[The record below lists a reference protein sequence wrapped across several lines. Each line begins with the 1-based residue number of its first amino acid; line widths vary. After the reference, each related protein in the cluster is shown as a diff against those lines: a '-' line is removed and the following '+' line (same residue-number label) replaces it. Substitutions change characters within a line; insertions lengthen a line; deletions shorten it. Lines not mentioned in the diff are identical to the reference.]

1 MWCVCLQIV
10 SALTSL
16 IERTERDSHAVV
28 VGGGYAGVELAAAL
42 TSKIRQLSRKKPPSD
57 KSSISVTLVT
67 DTDVIL
73 PFAPLSQR
81 HAAELE
87 LKKDGINVRS
97 GNVMDTSF
105 QSDHCDVTS
114 QGTMLSRYR

>member
-1 MWCVCLQIV
+1 MYLQIV

-16 IERTERDSHAVV
+16 TERTERDSRALV

-42 TSKIRQLSRKKPPSD
+42 ISKIRQLSQRKPPGD
-57 KSSISVTLVT
+57 KGSVTVTLVT

-87 LKKDGINVRS
+87 LKKDGIDVRA
-97 GNVMDTSF
+97 GNVTDSLCR
-105 QSDHCDVTS
+105 SDRCDVTA
-114 QGTMLSRYR
+114 QGTMSSLYR